1 MEQARET
8 TRNRNASARNN
19 MSKNETVKKTP
30 GPGRPPKATKKK
42 RVGRPKGSTNKKK
55 GAQNVAKKGR
65 DLNKALRA
73 RIADANQKLKAAKA
87 ELKQKLRSER
97 ENVKAAQAELK
108 EALKRERALIKLF
121 TEKDRKLQ
129 SYGARWV
136 KKEIEKIQAPP
147 KKRRRRTKAA

>member
-1 MEQARET
+1 MEQARGVT
-8 TRNRNASARNN
+8 SNRNTSARKNMTRNGA
-19 MSKNETVKKTP
+19 VKKTP
-30 GPGRPPKATKKK
+30 GPGRPPKAIKSK

-55 GAQNVAKKGR
+55 GAQQVAHKGR
-65 DLNKALRA
+65 DMKKALRA

-87 ELKQKLRSER
+87 ELKQKLRKER
-97 ENVKAAQAELK
+97 EVVKAAQAELK
-108 EALKRERALIKLF
+108 EALKREKALIRLF
-121 TEKDRKLQ
+121 AEKDRKLQ